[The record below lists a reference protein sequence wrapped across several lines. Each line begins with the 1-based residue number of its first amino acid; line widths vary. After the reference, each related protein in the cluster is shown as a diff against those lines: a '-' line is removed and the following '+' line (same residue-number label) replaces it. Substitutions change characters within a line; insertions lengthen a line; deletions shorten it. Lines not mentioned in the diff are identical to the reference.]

1 MSRSTGLE
9 KILAVVSL
17 RTIWKPWGKLNWW
30 EIQYVKYTAQNAAEI
45 CLGVKNHCCHELAG
59 FLSLVYT
66 KLNFGD
72 WSVCLLGEPFTGC
85 AMLGR
90 TADPQTPGANVLRK
104 PNAEGCV
111 PLWSKML
118 SISLLLENI
127 IRRIFGRGNAKFL
140 VKLVEYLWQIWIRN
154 FLWRR
159 YKNNRSSQVN
169 NVFNVTTFVIMS
181 TLIFTDY
188 DECKSEKLK

>member
-30 EIQYVKYTAQNAAEI
+30 EIQYVKYTAQNAGEI
-45 CLGVKNHCCHELAG
+45 SVWVWRIILVTCGQDFYPSFTQNWILGIDQCA
-59 FLSLVYT
+59 FY
-66 KLNFGD
+66 
-72 WSVCLLGEPFTGC
+72 LGEPFTGC
-85 AMLGR
+85 AMLCR

-104 PNAEGCV
+104 SNAEGCV

-140 VKLVEYLWQIWIRN
+140 VKLVEYLW
-154 FLWRR
+154 
-159 YKNNRSSQVN
+159 
-169 NVFNVTTFVIMS
+169 
-181 TLIFTDY
+181 
-188 DECKSEKLK
+188 

>member
-1 MSRSTGLE
+1 M
-9 KILAVVSL
+9 
-17 RTIWKPWGKLNWW
+17 
-30 EIQYVKYTAQNAAEI
+30 
-45 CLGVKNHCCHELAG
+45 KNHSCHELAG
-59 FLSLVYT
+59 FVSLVYR

-85 AMLGR
+85 VMLCR
-90 TADPQTPGANVLRK
+90 PANPQIPGANLLRK
-104 PNAEGCV
+104 SNAAGCV
-111 PLWSKML
+111 PLWSKMV
-118 SISLLLENI
+118 SISSLLENI

-154 FLWRR
+154 FLWRD
-159 YKNNRSSQVN
+159 YKNNCSSQVN
-169 NVFNVTTFVIMS
+169 HVFNVTTFVIMS